1 MWVLGAVINV
11 DIRNFSKW
19 AKNNEA
25 YAPIL
30 VSRFYRF
37 LQEKF
42 LELKKD
48 FYHEKD
54 KETSLFKPLGD
65 GGLFIFGLKEVSE
78 DPPQKLN
85 EEILTAED
93 REKIEKI
100 VSAISEKIPSQFSQ
114 KIIKPISEAGG
125 RADSLSIGIGISFGI
140 LKVIYLEDS
149 NKKID
154 FFGNAINLASRLC
167 SVARPQ
173 GIVIDVEGLP
183 FLEQVLK
190 SQNYVINE
198 IVPKGFPPIKVAF
211 SPQVKEI
218 PLKTPRIREEF
229 QHHIEVHVAALC
241 FKEEN
246 GELYILAGKRKESRE
261 LYPGLWEFGGGQ
273 VHKGETFEGAIKRQ
287 LWEEFGV
294 KVEVLAPFA
303 TYSIPPRGERAL
315 IPGLRFICYCVD
327 DSSLKEEGEEHDII
341 KWIPIKEIDKYH
353 FIPGLK
359 EIARSATQRF
369 KELLNY
375 SKGKDCDHQVE

>member
-11 DIRNFSKW
+11 DIRSFSKW

-30 VSRFYRF
+30 VGRFYKF

-42 LELKKD
+42 LEIKED
-48 FYHEKD
+48 ID
-54 KETSLFKPLGD
+54 KTLFKPLGD
-65 GGLFIFGLKEVSE
+65 GGLLIFGFKEIPADSPKKISDEILSAE
-78 DPPQKLN
+78 DKN
-85 EEILTAED
+85 RIEEI
-93 REKIEKI
+93 
-100 VSAISEKIPSQFSQ
+100 ISFVCEKIPSQFSHQ
-114 KIIKPISEAGG
+114 IIRPVSEAGG
-125 RADSLSIGIGISFGI
+125 RAESLAIGIGISFGI
-140 LKVIYLEDS
+140 LKIINLDDAG
-149 NKKID
+149 KKID

-167 SVARPQ
+167 SEARPQ

-183 FLEQVLK
+183 FLEQSLK
-190 SQNYVINE
+190 SQNYTIAE
-198 IVPKGFPPIKVAF
+198 IMPKGFPPIKVAF
-211 SPQVKEI
+211 SPEVKEI
-218 PLKTPRIREEF
+218 SLKKPRKREDF

-246 GELYILAGKRKESRE
+246 TQLYILAGKRKKTRA

-273 VHKGETFEGAIKRQ
+273 VHVGETFEGAIKRQ

-294 KVEVLAPFA
+294 KAEVLTPFA
-303 TYSIPPRGERAL
+303 TYSIPPKGERAL

-341 KWIPIKEIDKYH
+341 KWIPVEDIDKYY

-359 EIARSATQRF
+359 EVACSAAQSF
-369 KELLNY
+369 KELFLKKEALSAISDRSN
-375 SKGKDCDHQVE
+375 